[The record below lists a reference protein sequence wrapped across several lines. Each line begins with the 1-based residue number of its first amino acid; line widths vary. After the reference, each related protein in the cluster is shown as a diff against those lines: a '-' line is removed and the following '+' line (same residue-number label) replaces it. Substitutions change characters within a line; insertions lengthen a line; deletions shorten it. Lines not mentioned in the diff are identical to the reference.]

1 MEERKR
7 CNIRKNVKG
16 ITLIALVVTIIVLLI
31 LATVAISLSV
41 GSNGIFTRAK
51 DAVDKY
57 EDASIEELMEMYK
70 TEVLLGNEKTI
81 KERLIEDKKVTE
93 ADLDDNKGILNLTN
107 KVLVVWNFNGLKEI
121 SKEVENGET
130 FEGKKIYLINNI
142 DCGAEFNIESGELTA
157 GENFVPIGSSNSK
170 FEDEGLEGSIKKE
183 FKGTFEGCSY
193 EISKIYIKKNN
204 QTDYCTAL
212 FGYIGENGIIR
223 DLKIKDSYIHGYFET
238 AAIAGRNR
246 GIITNCINEST
257 VVGDYYLTAGI
268 VGRNINTIESCQN
281 YGDIIGG
288 QAQTSGI
295 AANCDYGNN
304 IIINNCQNYGRIN
317 ANEGEIGGIVGGIYC
332 HEDSNRVKITNCI
345 NEGILGDIQ
354 NEKIK
359 AVGGI
364 AGRAYGR
371 IRGEYKLGVQIQNCS
386 NKGSLSGYEEIGG
399 IAGYMTDT
407 TVESCWNSGE
417 INGSNKEI
425 GGIVGQTGNNAIIS
439 KCYNLGKVFLK
450 EGGYYGAGGIVGN
463 LYSTEM
469 ASKVEECYNKGEVYS
484 LADSETGK
492 QTGGIVGSAGVI
504 KDEPTGTIKNEV
516 INCYNTG
523 YIHGIGRIG
532 GILGFSI
539 RTIVQNCYNVGK
551 LENELSSSK
560 SGGIIDLLE
569 ETPEN
574 SNNYWLDTCGSS
586 FGISS
591 LSSNEEAEP
600 KNDSEMKNLSGTLSD
615 VFVKDSRGIN
625 NGYPI
630 FNWQH

>member
-93 ADLDDNKGILNLTN
+93 ADLDDNKGLLNLTN
-107 KVLVVWNFNGLKEI
+107 KVLIVWNFNGLKEI

-157 GENFVPIGSSNSK
+157 GENFEPIGSSNSK
-170 FEDEGLEGSIKKE
+170 LEDEGLEGSIKKE

-257 VVGDYYLTAGI
+257 VVGNYYLTAGI
-268 VGRNINTIESCQN
+268 VGRNINTIENCQN

-288 QAQTSGI
+288 HQTAGI
-295 AANCDYGNN
+295 VANCDYGTN
-304 IIINNCQNYGRIN
+304 IIINNCQNYGNIN
-317 ANEGEIGGIVGGIYC
+317 SSAEATGGIVGGLYTHDDINTAKVTNCLNEGNIGNLENENLKSIGGIIGSTNGYNGNIKISNCNNKGKVNGYNNVGGIVGYNVNSTIENCWNNGEINGVYSQIGGIVGVASTDSTIY
-332 HEDSNRVKITNCI
+332 R
-345 NEGILGDIQ
+345 
-354 NEKIK
+354 
-359 AVGGI
+359 
-364 AGRAYGR
+364 
-371 IRGEYKLGVQIQNCS
+371 
-386 NKGSLSGYEEIGG
+386 
-399 IAGYMTDT
+399 
-407 TVESCWNSGE
+407 
-417 INGSNKEI
+417 
-425 GGIVGQTGNNAIIS
+425 
-439 KCYNLGKVFLK
+439 CYNLGKIFLK
-450 EGGYYGAGGIVGN
+450 EDSHFGAGGIVGN
-463 LYSTEM
+463 LYSKGGL
-469 ASKVEECYNKGEVYS
+469 SKVEECYNVGEVYS
-484 LADSETGK
+484 LANINGGK
-492 QTGGIVGSAGVI
+492 HSAGIVARAKSDNTTDTV
-504 KDEPTGTIKNEV
+504 EV
-516 INCYNTG
+516 EIINCYNTG
-523 YIHGIGRIG
+523 YIHGLGRFG
-532 GILGFSI
+532 GIISYGEKVRI
-539 RTIVQNCYNVGK
+539 ENCYNIGK
-551 LENELSSSK
+551 LESEDTPSGV
-560 SGGIIDLLE
+560 GGIASWIE
-569 ETPEN
+569 GTFNN

-600 KNDSEMKNLSGTLSD
+600 KNDSEMKNLSSTLSD